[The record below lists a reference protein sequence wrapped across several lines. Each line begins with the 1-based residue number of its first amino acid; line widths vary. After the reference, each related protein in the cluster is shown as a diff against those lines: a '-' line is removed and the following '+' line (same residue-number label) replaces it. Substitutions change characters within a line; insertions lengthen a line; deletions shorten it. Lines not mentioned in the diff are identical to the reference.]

1 MQELNYK
8 AMKRETLERLLDA
21 VTGLNQEWNE
31 FLVKE
36 LGEDKYME
44 LTRKFYEES
53 GTYDG
58 NPDA

>member
-1 MQELNYK
+1 M
-8 AMKRETLERLLDA
+8 ERLLDA

-36 LGEDKYME
+36 LGEEKYME